1 MTRGK
6 GNLLA
11 LRNYKWCECNEC
23 TSETA
28 NATGI
33 PESTLG
39 TISKQTHKVEE
50 SCKSIMAMTTI
61 KFTEIGVP
69 IMDKLE
75 RMVA

>member
-1 MTRGK
+1 M
-6 GNLLA
+6 
-11 LRNYKWCECNEC
+11 
-23 TSETA
+23 SETA

-39 TISKQTHKVEE
+39 TISKQTDKIEE
-50 SCKSIMAMTTI
+50 SCKSIMGKTTI
-61 KFTEIGVP
+61 NFTDIRVP